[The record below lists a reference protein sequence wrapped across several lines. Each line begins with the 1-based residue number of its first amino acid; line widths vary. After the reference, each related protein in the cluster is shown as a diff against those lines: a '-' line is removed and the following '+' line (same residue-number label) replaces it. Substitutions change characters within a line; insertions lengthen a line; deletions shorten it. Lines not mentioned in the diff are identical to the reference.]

1 VRAPGLLTRVAGRAA
16 RHLHLCI
23 AAATASASLS
33 CSLAVQAQVI
43 APVLLQVPAT
53 GRLATVSVTNTSA
66 QAVRFQTEAL
76 AWTQRDGADL
86 HEPTRDLLV
95 VPPIAE
101 VAPGATQVFR
111 IAPRHRAP
119 SGERAYRL
127 VIEDITAQGDD
138 PDGLAVALRV
148 RHSLPVFVAGAG
160 GAAGAPGAVGAGGP
174 GALIGAT
181 AQNVVIGPCHAR
193 AAPGCVRV
201 SNGGER
207 HVSVASL
214 HLDGAGWQ
222 TLLRPGAA
230 RVLAGAWM
238 EWAIDVPDGAALP
251 ATVRAATSAGMLSAT
266 LVTHDGIARTAT
278 AGEVA
283 AATAPDAGTPG
294 PLGAAAVGPGASPLR
309 N

>member
-127 VIEDITAQGDD
+127 VIEDITAQADD
-138 PDGLAVALRV
+138 PDGLAVVLRV

-160 GAAGAPGAVGAGGP
+160 FAPGAPSPTNLVAP
-174 GALIGAT
+174 
-181 AQNVVIGPCHAR
+181 NVAIGPCQVR
-193 AAPGCVRV
+193 TAPACVRV
-201 SNGGER
+201 SNDGER

-214 HLDGAGWQ
+214 QLDGAGWQ
-222 TLLRPGAA
+222 SLLRPGAA

-238 EWAIDVPDGAALP
+238 EWALEVPEGAGLP
-251 ATVRAATSAGMLSAT
+251 ATVSAATSVGLLSAT
-266 LVTHDGIARTAT
+266 LPNS
-278 AGEVA
+278 AGDAA
-283 AATAPDAGTPG
+283 AATAATPG
-294 PLGAAAVGPGASPLR
+294 PLGAATVAPGASPRR